1 MLFDFIN
8 GRAQSL
14 FLLRR
19 EIGNVA
25 FGVGVEEVD
34 EPRLQQQQ
42 VDHPRP
48 SALAPAFGRPAHF
61 AQAAETGNDVTSIG
75 PRDEEMLEARILGV
89 RPQVCA
95 LLGEGW
101 RLNEGQHA
109 LLLCNTFLVWCNGK
123 SDPGRGWGSGELRM
137 AGGDWRAFLTTDCTD
152 GTDGEWECW
161 C

>member
-1 MLFDFIN
+1 MVFFDFIN
-8 GRAQSL
+8 GRTQSL

-19 EIGNVA
+19 EVGNVA
-25 FGVGVEEVD
+25 FGISLEEVD

-61 AQAAETGNDVTSIG
+61 AKATETENNITSFG
-75 PRDEEMLEARILGV
+75 PCDEELLEGRILGV

-109 LLLCNTFLVWCNGK
+109 LLLCNTLLVWRKWKRNL
-123 SDPGRGWGSGELRM
+123 GR
-137 AGGDWRAFLTTDCTD
+137 
-152 GTDGEWECW
+152 EWEK
-161 C
+161 